1 MPRLL
6 AVGHVTFDRR
16 DGGEVLGGSVSYA
29 SLAARKLGWDAA
41 VLTAA
46 GPDFDPARDLPGV
59 EAFVHPSAATTRF
72 LNLYDDAGQRRQ
84 VLQGRADDI
93 ELLPLPEAWRA
104 CDALL
109 LSPVAGEIAV
119 PLAPAFE
126 ASVVG
131 AIAQGWLRAF
141 DGEGNVEAQGWVDP
155 GRSLVGVH
163 VLFLSEHD
171 LPEGQDP
178 HSLLAF
184 VPIVAVTRGWRGVS
198 LLSKEGEV
206 DVAGFPRP
214 EVDPTGAG
222 DVFAAAFLV
231 GYHERG
237 DPQEAAVFACCAA
250 SCAVEGVGASSLGAR
265 AEIERRI
272 AVRETQ
278 LEEGGWDDEEEDD

>member
-16 DGGEVLGGSVSYA
+16 DSDDVVGGSVSYG
-29 SLAARKLGWDAA
+29 SITARRLGWDAA

-46 GPDFDPARDLPGV
+46 GRDFEAARDLPGV
-59 EAFVHPSAATTRF
+59 EAFVRSSSATTRF
-72 LNLYDDAGQRRQ
+72 LNLYDGAGRRRQ
-84 VLQGRADDI
+84 VVQARADDI
-93 ELLPLPEAWRA
+93 ELLPLPESWRA
-104 CDALL
+104 PDALL
-109 LSPVAGEIAV
+109 LSPVVGEIV
-119 PLAPAFE
+119 GPLAPAFE

-141 DGEGNVEAQGWVDP
+141 DAEGNVRAQAWADP
-155 GRSLVGVH
+155 GPALLGVH

-184 VPIVAVTRGWRGVS
+184 VPIVAVTRGWRGVT
-198 LLSKEGEV
+198 LLSRDGET

-231 GYHERG
+231 GYHERN

-250 SCAVEGVGASSLGAR
+250 SCAVEGVGTSSLGDR
-265 AEIERRI
+265 AEVDRRM

-278 LEEGGWDDEEEDD
+278 LEEGGWDE

>member
-16 DGGEVLGGSVSYA
+16 DGGDVLGGSVSYA
-29 SLAARKLGWDAA
+29 SLTARKLGWEAA

-46 GPDFDPARDLPGV
+46 GPEFEAARDLPGV

-72 LNLYDDAGQRRQ
+72 LNLYDETGRRRQ
-84 VLQGRADDI
+84 VVQARADDI
-93 ELLPLPEAWRA
+93 ELLPLAEAWRA
-104 CDALL
+104 PDTLL
-109 LSPVAGEIAV
+109 LSPVAGEIGG

-131 AIAQGWLRAF
+131 AIAQGWLRAM
-141 DGEGNVEAQGWVDP
+141 DREGNVAAQAWLDP
-155 GRSLVGVH
+155 GRALLGVH
-163 VLFLSEHD
+163 AVFLSEHD
-171 LPEGQDP
+171 LPDGQDP

-184 VPIVAVTRGWRGVS
+184 VPMVAVTRGWRGVS
-198 LLSKEGEV
+198 LLSREGEV
-206 DVAGFPRP
+206 DVPGFPRP

-237 DPQEAAVFACCAA
+237 DPYQAAVFACCAA
-250 SCAVEGVGASSLGAR
+250 SCAVEGVGASALGDR
-265 AEIERRI
+265 TEVERRI
-272 AVRETQ
+272 VLREAQ
-278 LEEGGWDDEEEDD
+278 LEEGGWDE

>member
-6 AVGHVTFDRR
+6 AIGHVTFDRR
-16 DGGEVLGGSVSYA
+16 DASEVLGGSVSYG
-29 SLAARKLGWDAA
+29 SITARRLGWEAG

-59 EAFVHPSAATTRF
+59 SAFVHRSSATTRF
-72 LNLYDDAGQRRQ
+72 LNLYDAAGERRQ
-84 VLQGRADDI
+84 IVEARADDI
-93 ELLPLPEAWRA
+93 ELLPLAESWRA
-104 CDALL
+104 PDALL
-109 LSPVAGEIAV
+109 LSPVTGEIV
-119 PLAPAFE
+119 GPLAPAFE

-141 DGEGNVEAQGWVDP
+141 DAEGNVSAQGWADP
-155 GRSLVGVH
+155 GRALLGVH

-171 LPEGQDP
+171 LPDGQDP
-178 HSLLAF
+178 HSFLPY

-198 LLSKEGEV
+198 LLSRDGEIAV
-206 DVAGFPRP
+206 PGFPRP

-237 DPQEAAVFACCAA
+237 DPEAAAVFACCAA
-250 SCAVEGVGASSLGAR
+250 SCAVEGVGTSSLGDR
-265 AEIERRI
+265 AEVERRVS
-272 AVRETQ
+272 VRETQ
-278 LEEGGWDDEEEDD
+278 LEEGGWDE

>member
-16 DGGEVLGGSVSYA
+16 DSGDVVGGSVSYG
-29 SLAARKLGWDAA
+29 SITARRLGWDAA

-46 GPDFDPARDLPGV
+46 GPDFEPARDLPGV
-59 EAFVHPSAATTRF
+59 ETFVRASAATTRF
-72 LNLYDDAGQRRQ
+72 LNLYDAAGERRQ
-84 VLQGRADDI
+84 VVQARADDI
-93 ELLPLPEAWRA
+93 DLLPLAESWRA
-104 CDALL
+104 PDALL
-109 LSPVAGEIAV
+109 LSPVVGEIVA

-131 AIAQGWLRAF
+131 AIAQGWLRAL
-141 DGEGNVEAQGWVDP
+141 DAEGNVRAQAWGDP
-155 GRSLVGVH
+155 GRALLGVH

-178 HSLLAF
+178 HSLLPF

-198 LLSKEGEV
+198 LLSREGELE
-206 DVAGFPRP
+206 VAGFPRP

-231 GYHERG
+231 GYHERN

-250 SCAVEGVGASSLGAR
+250 SCAVEGVGTKTLGDR
-265 AEIERRI
+265 AEVERRI
-272 AVRETQ
+272 ALRETQ
-278 LEEGGWDDEEEDD
+278 LEEGGWDE